1 MAPPTT
7 LPTRTLGTTG
17 RKITSIGFG
26 LMGLSAG
33 YGPVGT
39 DEERLALL
47 DRAWELGCTNWDSA
61 NVYGDNEDLLGKW
74 FKLHP
79 ERRDDIFLATKFAIT
94 YEMGADGTPKFGT
107 NSTAKNAKDS
117 CEKSLKRLG
126 VERID
131 LYYVH
136 RLNPETPIEETMQA
150 LKELKSEG
158 KIKAIGISE
167 CSSASLRRAN
177 KIVTVDAVQ
186 FEYNPWQ
193 LDIESDSEP
202 TNILATARELGIS
215 VFAYSPLG
223 RGFLTGQVRSPDDFA
238 ADDFRRLLPRFSPEN
253 FAKNLE
259 LVDKF
264 QELAKKKGCTAGQL
278 ALAWLLA
285 QGDDIIPIPGTK
297 NVKYLEENIAAV
309 HVKLSE
315 QEVKEIRS
323 TIGDVEAL
331 GDRNP
336 QGYFTSFADTIEPLK
351 NFG

>member
-7 LPTRTLGTTG
+7 LPTRALGKTG
-17 RKITSIGFG
+17 RQITSVGFG
-26 LMGLSAG
+26 MMGLSIA
-33 YGPVGT
+33 YGPVST
-39 DEERLALL
+39 DEERLAVL

-61 NVYGDNEDLLGKW
+61 NVYGDNEDLIGRW

-79 ERRDDIFLATKFAIT
+79 ERRNDIFLATKFGIIF
-94 YEMGADGTPKFGT
+94 EMGEDGAPKFGT
-107 NSTAKNAKDS
+107 NTSAAYVKES
-117 CEKSLKRLG
+117 CERSLQRLG
-126 VERID
+126 IDSID

-136 RLNPETPIEETMQA
+136 RVNPQTPIEETMTA

-167 CSSASLRRAN
+167 CSSATLRRAY
-177 KIVTVDAVQ
+177 KIAPVDAVQ

-193 LDIESDSEP
+193 LDIESHSEP
-202 TNILATARELGIS
+202 TNILATARELGIT

-223 RGFLTGQVRSPDDFA
+223 RGFLTGQIRSPDDFA
-238 ADDFRRLLPRFSPEN
+238 PDDFRRELTRFSPEN
-253 FAKNLE
+253 FDKNLE

-297 NVKYLEENIAAV
+297 KIKYLEENVAAV
-309 HVKLSE
+309 HIRLSE
-315 QEVKEIRS
+315 QEIKEIRS
-323 TIGDVEAL
+323 SIGEAEVL

-336 QGYFTSFADTIEPLK
+336 ASFIASYADTVEP
-351 NFG
+351 